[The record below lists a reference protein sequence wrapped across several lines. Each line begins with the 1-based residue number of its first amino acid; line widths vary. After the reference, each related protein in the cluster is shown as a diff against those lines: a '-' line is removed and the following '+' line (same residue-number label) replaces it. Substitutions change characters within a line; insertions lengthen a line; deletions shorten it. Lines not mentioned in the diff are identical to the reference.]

1 MSSPPAAHPSCPEDW
16 PTDCP
21 PSKAAAPTGEHVRIV
36 RRAFAT
42 ADDFRSHRELGKLPK
57 APACL
62 RAGLSMFRSVAEA
75 ERMALLF
82 PVLGDF
88 VARGQLDARY
98 GRSMLTTGREPSHTT
113 VWPFVQTDRAAPFV
127 TVSPVQRAS

>member
-1 MSSPPAAHPSCPEDW
+1 
-16 PTDCP
+16 
-21 PSKAAAPTGEHVRIV
+21 
-36 RRAFAT
+36 
-42 ADDFRSHRELGKLPK
+42 
-57 APACL
+57 
-62 RAGLSMFRSVAEA
+62 MFRSVAEA

-88 VARGQLDARY
+88 VARGQLDAGY
-98 GRSMLTTGREPSHTT
+98 GRSMLTIGREPSHTT

>member
-1 MSSPPAAHPSCPEDW
+1 MDSPNAAPAGFPTDW

-21 PSKAAAPTGEHVRIV
+21 PFDAAAPTGEHIRIV
-36 RRAFAT
+36 RRAIPT

-88 VARGQLDARY
+88 VARGQLDAQY

-113 VWPFVQTDRAAPFV
+113 VWPFVQTDRAAPFG
-127 TVSPVQRAS
+127 TVSPVRRAS